1 MRARVVLQQQYFYTY
16 LFAVACDNSGQIEAI
31 ITSFNNI
38 EVITEC
44 LSLITK
50 ETAIN
55 RHVVIPITLNK

>member
-50 ETAIN
+50 ATAIN
-55 RHVVIPITLNK
+55 RH